1 MAVISKILMEGIGA
15 SGKLF
20 GEYVEKYV
28 HTEIE
33 VDPSTLEDNDDDVKK
48 QVDDTCFT
56 YNVTNLSK
64 VIFLQAINFLAVPIK
79 GIMEVFHANRDIFN
93 RDYKRKFWSKFI
105 VHMYC
110 VVECQLNVQK
120 YPVSYLFL
128 IFVRISNK
136 S

>member
-33 VDPSTLEDNDDDVKK
+33 VDPSTQDNDDDVKI

-93 RDYKRKFWSKFI
+93 RDYKRKF
-105 VHMYC
+105 
-110 VVECQLNVQK
+110 
-120 YPVSYLFL
+120 
-128 IFVRISNK
+128 
-136 S
+136 

>member
-93 RDYKRKFWSKFI
+93 RDYNREF
-105 VHMYC
+105 
-110 VVECQLNVQK
+110 
-120 YPVSYLFL
+120 
-128 IFVRISNK
+128 
-136 S
+136 

>member
-1 MAVISKILMEGIGA
+1 MAVVSKILMEGIGA

-33 VDPSTLEDNDDDVKK
+33 VDPSTLEDNDDDDVKK
-48 QVDDTCFT
+48 QDDDKCFS

-93 RDYKRKFWSKFI
+93 RDYKRKF
-105 VHMYC
+105 
-110 VVECQLNVQK
+110 
-120 YPVSYLFL
+120 
-128 IFVRISNK
+128 
-136 S
+136 

>member
-33 VDPSTLEDNDDDVKK
+33 VDPSTLEENDDDVKK
-48 QVDDTCFT
+48 QDDDTCFT

-93 RDYKRKFWSKFI
+93 RDYKRKF
-105 VHMYC
+105 
-110 VVECQLNVQK
+110 
-120 YPVSYLFL
+120 
-128 IFVRISNK
+128 
-136 S
+136 

>member
-33 VDPSTLEDNDDDVKK
+33 VDPNTLEDNDDDVKNEK
-48 QVDDTCFT
+48 HDVDTCFT

-64 VIFLQAINFLAVPIK
+64 VIFLQAINFLVVPIK

-93 RDYKRKFWSKFI
+93 RDYKRKFWSI

-110 VVECQLNVQK
+110 VV
-120 YPVSYLFL
+120 
-128 IFVRISNK
+128 
-136 S
+136 